1 MLALSRLESWAIVGF
16 LILVF
21 LVWLYAFLT
30 TSKQADQMTERW
42 IERERHRR
50 FAELL
55 VSNNERQKRDQ
66 RWLEQKWLEEHRG
79 ELP

>member
-1 MLALSRLESWAIVGF
+1 MLALSRLLSTG
-16 LILVF
+16 ILVF
-21 LVWLYAFLT
+21 LVAFFVWLYALMK
-30 TSKQADQMTERW
+30 TSKQADQMSQRW

-66 RWLEQKWLEEHRG
+66 RWLESKWLEEHRG
-79 ELP
+79 EVP